1 MQFLVLNLGSSYS
14 RQTGAFL
21 PRDPPRISMLTIFHN
36 FAKKRRNK
44 QKQRPTTHH
53 IRSDADNILDQHDGT
68 RSSNETQDWQF
79 EMEIKESSTCDSEK
93 AASNGEDVGSRTGM
107 GGERRGRFPLFF
119 LLFFPFR
126 RRKSPA
132 GAVSSRRDE
141 GSISVIV
148 IINTTNLILRRI

>member
-44 QKQRPTTHH
+44 QKQ
-53 IRSDADNILDQHDGT
+53 SDADNILDQHDGT

-93 AASNGEDVGSRTGM
+93 AASNGEDVGNRTGM